1 MQVNKTPGELART
14 EAAQR
19 TQQPAAPGSA
29 TTDAATPIRRIDA
42 VQISD
47 AGRAL
52 SRTDVDGDVDGTSES
67 AEPAGLDSRRVD
79 EIRARVLS
87 GAYNSVEM
95 ADQVARSIL
104 RSGDL

>member
-1 MQVNKTPGELART
+1 MQVNKSPGEIART

-19 TQQPAAPGSA
+19 TQQTVAPTPATTEAPAAV
-29 TTDAATPIRRIDA
+29 RRVDA

-47 AGRAL
+47 VGRAL
-52 SRTDVDGDVDGTSES
+52 SGNDADASSE
-67 AEPAGLDSRRVD
+67 AGALDPRRAD
-79 EIRARVLS
+79 EIRSRVLS

>member
-1 MQVNKTPGELART
+1 MQVNKPGEIART
-14 EAAQR
+14 EAVQR
-19 TQQPAAPGSA
+19 TQQTVAPAPANTDAPAAVQR
-29 TTDAATPIRRIDA
+29 TDA

-52 SRTDVDGDVDGTSES
+52 SGSDVDASGE
-67 AEPAGLDSRRVD
+67 AGSLDPRRAD
-79 EIRARVLS
+79 EIRSRILS

-104 RSGDL
+104 HSGDL

>member
-1 MQVNKTPGELART
+1 MQVNKTPGEIART
-14 EAAQR
+14 EASQRAQQ
-19 TQQPAAPGSA
+19 TVAPTPGTTEAPSA
-29 TTDAATPIRRIDA
+29 VHRVDA

-47 AGRAL
+47 MGRAL
-52 SRTDVDGDVDGTSES
+52 SGNDADASGE
-67 AEPAGLDSRRVD
+67 AGALNPRRAD
-79 EIRARVLS
+79 EIRSRVLS

>member
-1 MQVNKTPGELART
+1 MQVNKTPGEIART

-19 TQQPAAPGSA
+19 AQQDVVPAPASTEAPAA
-29 TTDAATPIRRIDA
+29 IRRVDA

-47 AGRAL
+47 VGRAL
-52 SRTDVDGDVDGTSES
+52 SGSDVEASDQAD
-67 AEPAGLDSRRVD
+67 GLDPRRAD

-87 GAYNSVEM
+87 GAYDSVEM

>member
-1 MQVNKTPGELART
+1 MQVSKTPGEIARA

-19 TQQPAAPGSA
+19 AQQSVAPAPASTEAPTA
-29 TTDAATPIRRIDA
+29 VRRVDA

-47 AGRAL
+47 VGRAL
-52 SRTDVDGDVDGTSES
+52 SGSDVNTADE
-67 AEPAGLDSRRVD
+67 AGSLDSRRAD

>member
-1 MQVNKTPGELART
+1 MQVNKTQGEIART
-14 EAAQR
+14 QAAQR
-19 TQQPAAPGSA
+19 AQGGVPIPVASDPVAPVG
-29 TTDAATPIRRIDA
+29 RVDA

-52 SRTDVDGDVDGTSES
+52 SGSDAGAADSTSD
-67 AEPAGLDSRRVD
+67 AAGLDPRRAD
-79 EIRARVLS
+79 EIRTRILS

-95 ADQVARSIL
+95 ADKVAQSIL

>member
-1 MQVNKTPGELART
+1 MQVNKTPGEIART

-19 TQQPAAPGSA
+19 AQQTVAPAPATTEAPAAV
-29 TTDAATPIRRIDA
+29 RRVDA

-47 AGRAL
+47 VGRAL
-52 SRTDVDGDVDGTSES
+52 SGNDADASSE
-67 AEPAGLDSRRVD
+67 AGALDPRRAD
-79 EIRARVLS
+79 EIRSRVLS

>member
-1 MQVNKTPGELART
+1 MQVNKTSGEIART

-19 TQQPAAPGSA
+19 AQQPAAPS
-29 TTDAATPIRRIDA
+29 TTDAASAVQRIDA

-52 SRTDVDGDVDGTSES
+52 STTDGDVDGSSES
-67 AEPAGLDSRRVD
+67 TESKGVDPRRAD

>member
-1 MQVNKTPGELART
+1 MQVNKTQGDIART
-14 EAAQR
+14 QAAQR
-19 TQQPAAPGSA
+19 APQGGVPIPVASDPVAAVS
-29 TTDAATPIRRIDA
+29 RVDA

-52 SRTDVDGDVDGTSES
+52 SGSDASTDAGE
-67 AEPAGLDSRRVD
+67 AKGLDPRRAD
-79 EIRARVLS
+79 EIRTRILS

-95 ADQVARSIL
+95 ASQVAQSIL